1 VERSIRDKKYLVRI
15 VDTLII
21 VGFGIVSRLEGDRCK
36 EGILILAIYFVIV
49 KAGLT
54 RMGVFRE
61 IITIMSDQIPVVPNV
76 ILAILRKKSRV
87 SFIPDEEEFVI
98 SIDWLSD
105 VAFSMQPSSKWCV
118 DRDVSIISA
127 FHALR
132 AESALDETSEGF
144 EC

>member
-1 VERSIRDKKYLVRI
+1 
-15 VDTLII
+15 
-21 VGFGIVSRLEGDRCK
+21 
-36 EGILILAIYFVIV
+36 
-49 KAGLT
+49 
-54 RMGVFRE
+54 MGVFRE

-98 SIDWLSD
+98 AIDWLSD

-118 DRDVSIISA
+118 DRDVSIIST

-132 AESALDETSEGF
+132 AESALDETSESF